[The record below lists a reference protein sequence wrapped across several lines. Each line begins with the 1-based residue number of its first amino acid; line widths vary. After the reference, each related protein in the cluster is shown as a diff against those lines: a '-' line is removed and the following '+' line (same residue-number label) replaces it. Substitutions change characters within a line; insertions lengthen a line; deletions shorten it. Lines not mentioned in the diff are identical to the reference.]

1 MSTTLADR
9 SRASARLGLTLRTV
23 LVSPARGFEAAFRL
37 ADRRERT
44 NFDPPE
50 GTTPYVLA
58 GLGGSAT
65 MILWLKV
72 GGLAGVRSFAAAD
85 FRWGFLA
92 AVLVLGALFGV
103 LGQLLWGRV
112 GTMVL
117 ALLHGEARG
126 RDLRIA
132 WGLSALPHAVGVMLL
147 VPLDLVVVGPDTF
160 TTERLG
166 DPVSTAWAAFSI
178 ALASGLAGWSLY
190 LFVQGIRGA
199 GEIGPWRGLVASAAA
214 LVCFMLAAVVFLG
227 AAALLAARIG

>member
-1 MSTTLADR
+1 MSTTVADR

-23 LVSPARGFEAAFRL
+23 LMSPGRGFEAAFRL

-44 NFDPPE
+44 NFDVPE

-72 GGLAGVRSFAAAD
+72 GGLAGLRSFAAAD
-85 FRWGFLA
+85 FRWGSLA

-103 LGQLLWGRV
+103 LGQLLWARL
-112 GTMVL
+112 GTAILAVL
-117 ALLHGEARG
+117 DGNARR

-132 WGLSALPHAVGVMLL
+132 WGLSALPHAVGVVLL
-147 VPLDLVVVGPDTF
+147 VPLDLLVVGPETF

-178 ALASGLAGWSLY
+178 ALAAGLAGWSLY
-190 LFVQGIRGA
+190 LFVQGIRRA
-199 GEIGPWRGLVASAAA
+199 GDVGPWRGLVASAAA
-214 LVCFMLAAVVFLG
+214 LLCFVVAAVVFLG
-227 AAALLAARIG
+227 AAVLLAGRMG